1 MEKQV
6 FKIVVTT
13 SENNVQIVIDVDKEK
28 FKQIIEPLILVGVK
42 NLSGTGQPK

>member
-1 MEKQV
+1 MEKQI

-28 FKQIIEPLILVGVK
+28 FKQIIEPLLIRTLRISEK
-42 NLSGTGQPK
+42 ISA